1 MSVGEGELGE
11 GAVHKKGCS
20 GRPKNSKAKSHLWA
34 KDRVFRYA
42 HENGKQEVRYQFP
55 NVKLYHSLKTACKSF
70 IDDGTMGN
78 LEPKQ
83 PQKRKCLGPKTQPLS
98 PKRSK
103 KVKKQENRISDR
115 KPRTDLSWLIDNKAV
130 SILEKVYYRSKTGTP
145 LIKGRI
151 TRDGIQCLCCFKVFA
166 LTAFEVHAGST
177 NRKPAVNII
186 LDDGTGRS
194 LSDCQRQVRLSTSP
208 SIVDNP
214 NSKTAKFN
222 SIEHENDEAC
232 SICCYGGELICCEY
246 CPSAFH
252 MNCLGLNE
260 VPDGNWFCPSCCCG
274 ICGIGYLREKSFR
287 TCHQCE
293 LKFHIDCLS
302 LKSYENMVLLCSQKC
317 KKVFYGLQKLT
328 GKPIPVGN
336 NVTWTLLKSD
346 HHGAENYSKSRVALK
361 VMHEC
366 FEPTKN
372 DETGRDVVEDVVFS
386 RVSKLKRLNFK
397 GFYRVIVEEKED
409 AVSVA
414 TLRVYGN
421 WVAEMPLVAT
431 SFRHRRRGLCR
442 LLVDQVEKNLVKLG
456 VEKLILPAL
465 PTTVDTWVKCF
476 GFTRME
482 KDEILHLLRYNLLD
496 FQGTIL
502 CQKLLT

>member
-1 MSVGEGELGE
+1 N
-11 GAVHKKGCS
+11 
-20 GRPKNSKAKSHLWA
+20 PK
-34 KDRVFRYA
+34 
-42 HENGKQEVRYQFP
+42 
-55 NVKLYHSLKTACKSF
+55 
-70 IDDGTMGN
+70 
-78 LEPKQ
+78 
-83 PQKRKCLGPKTQPLS
+83 
-98 PKRSK
+98 
-103 KVKKQENRISDR
+103 
-115 KPRTDLSWLIDNKAV
+115 
-130 SILEKVYYRSKTGTP
+130 
-145 LIKGRI
+145 
-151 TRDGIQCLCCFKVFA
+151 
-166 LTAFEVHAGST
+166 
-177 NRKPAVNII
+177 
-186 LDDGTGRS
+186 
-194 LSDCQRQVRLSTSP
+194 
-208 SIVDNP
+208 
-214 NSKTAKFN
+214 SKTAKFN

-232 SICCYGGELICCEY
+232 SVCCYGGELICCEH

-302 LKSYENMVLLCSQKC
+302 LKSSENMVLLCSQKC
-317 KKVFYGLQKLT
+317 EKVFYGLQKLT
-328 GKPIPVGN
+328 GKPIPAGN
-336 NVTWTLLKSD
+336 NLTWTLLKSD
-346 HHGAENYSKSRVALK
+346 HHGAENHSKLRVALK

-397 GFYRVIVEEKED
+397 GFYTVIVEEKED
-409 AVSVA
+409 VVSVA

-421 WVAEMPLVAT
+421 RVAEMPLVAT
-431 SFRHRRRGLCR
+431 SFRHRRRGMCR

-482 KDEILHLLRYNLLD
+482 KYEILNLLRYSLLD